1 MFSDNC
7 IGVIPDKSR
16 VGLKYA
22 YYSIGIIDYLYSG
35 RIIGRVPN
43 ILIRTLDCAI
53 AMYAFYSES
62 LVLTQFF
69 CSLLLIA
76 SSASI
81 LCLRLTTKYQQFGRR
96 FL

>member
-43 ILIRTLDCAI
+43 ILIRALA
-53 AMYAFYSES
+53 YFVVVW
-62 LVLTQFF
+62 LVVVSVWS
-69 CSLLLIA
+69 CG
-76 SSASI
+76 
-81 LCLRLTTKYQQFGRR
+81 GRMVDR
-96 FL
+96 CWSRTVVCVLVK

>member
-43 ILIRTLDCAI
+43 ILIRTLAYFVV
-53 AMYAFYSES
+53 AW
-62 LVLTQFF
+62 LVVVSVWS
-69 CSLLLIA
+69 CG
-76 SSASI
+76 
-81 LCLRLTTKYQQFGRR
+81 GRMMVR
-96 FL
+96 CWSRIVVCVLVK